1 MSNIIER
8 INVVSDIAADILE
21 LAAKGDI
28 GAFEQVYK
36 ATGGFVY
43 NVAWRVTRNS
53 QDAQEVTQDV
63 FMKIYR
69 NLKSFRFRSSFR
81 TWVYRI
87 TVNTAIN
94 RYRLTLRENKGRT
107 DYDKAEHNI
116 YSAPD
121 EPLHMQQADN
131 KAALDNLL
139 QQLNPDQKTCII
151 LREIE
156 GLSYQDIAA
165 ALKIPVNTVR
175 SRLKRGRETL
185 LQYARGRQNTP

>member
-1 MSNIIER
+1 MVN
-8 INVVSDIAADILE
+8 DIARDILE

-36 ATGGFVY
+36 TTSGFVY

-94 RYRLTLRENKGRT
+94 RYHVSLRENKGRT
-107 DYDKAEHNI
+107 DYDKAEHHI
-116 YSAPD
+116 SSAPD
-121 EPLHMQQADN
+121 EPVHMQQADK
-131 KAALDNLL
+131 KAQLDNLL

-185 LQYARGRQNTP
+185 LQYAKGGKNTP

>member
-1 MSNIIER
+1 MGN
-8 INVVSDIAADILE
+8 DIATETLE
-21 LAAKGDI
+21 LASRGDI
-28 GAFEQVYK
+28 GAFEQIYK
-36 ATGGFVY
+36 TTSGFVY
-43 NVAWRVTRNS
+43 NVALRVTRDKE
-53 QDAQEVTQDV
+53 DAQEVTQDV

-94 RYRLTLRENKGRT
+94 RYRKSLRENKGRT
-107 DYDKAEHNI
+107 GYDEAGHNI
-116 YSAPD
+116 YSAPA
-121 EPLHMQQADN
+121 EPVPMQQAED

-156 GLSYQDIAA
+156 GLSYKDISA
-165 ALKIPVNTVR
+165 ALRIPVNTVR

-185 LQYARGRQNTP
+185 LQYTKGR